1 MKIVLVTNIPAPY
14 RIPVYNLVARELGNN
29 FLVIFCAKIEP
40 NRHWDFEQ
48 FNFCHIYLKKNFRR
62 LRGSFV
68 HNNLDIISELRRFRP
83 DVVITSG
90 FNPTFLYAWL
100 YALLSG
106 CRHVPMT
113 DGWLL
118 SESALSRMHK
128 VVRHLVY
135 RTSRAFIGA
144 SKKSLDLYRSYGVA
158 ESNLFQSHL
167 CIDNKRFSTLAKT
180 AVRQYDI
187 MFSGQFIERKMP
199 DFFVDVACKVTNMR
213 GAIKVLL
220 LGNGPLKEHVLKRL
234 TDAGIEFTDAGFVP
248 QKELPNYYSRAKL
261 FLFTTNNDP
270 WGIVANEAL
279 ASGTPVILSPNS
291 GAAHDLVIDRWNGF
305 VLESK
310 VDLWAEKVVEL
321 LSHNQ
326 CWEELHDNA
335 LKSVEEFNFD
345 DAADGI
351 VAAAEWAC
359 SHSGGSNSIIEKK

>member
-1 MKIVLVTNIPAPY
+1 MKVVMVTNIPAPY
-14 RIPVYNLVARELGNN
+14 RIPILNRVAACLGVN
-29 FLVIFCAKIEP
+29 FLVIFCARIEP
-40 NRHWDFEQ
+40 NRQWDFEQ
-48 FNFCHIYLKKNFRR
+48 FDFSHVYLKENFSKSK
-62 LRGSFV
+62 GFFI
-68 HNNLDIISELRRFRP
+68 HNNLDVISVLRQFRP
-83 DVVITSG
+83 DVVITTG

-106 CRHVPMT
+106 CHHVPMT

-158 ESNLFQSHL
+158 ESSLFQSHL
-167 CIDNKRFSTLAKT
+167 CIDNKRFSNLAQT
-180 AVRQYDI
+180 ADRQFDI

-199 DFFVDVACKVTNMR
+199 DFFVDVACKVNNMR
-213 GAIKVLL
+213 GAVKVLL
-220 LGNGPLKEHVLKRL
+220 LGDGPLKDHVLKRF
-234 TDAGIEFTDAGFVP
+234 TAAGIEFTDAGFVS
-248 QKELPNYYSRAKL
+248 QEELPSYYSRAKL
-261 FLFTTNNDP
+261 LLFTTNNDP

-279 ASGTPVILSPNS
+279 ASGTPVVTSPNS
-291 GAAHDLVIDRWNGF
+291 GAAYDLVVDGWNGY
-305 VLESK
+305 VLESN

-326 CWEELHDNA
+326 CWSVLHFNA
-335 LKSVEEFNFD
+335 LKSVEKFNFD
-345 DAADGI
+345 NAADGI

-359 SHSGGSNSIIEKK
+359 LRSGSR